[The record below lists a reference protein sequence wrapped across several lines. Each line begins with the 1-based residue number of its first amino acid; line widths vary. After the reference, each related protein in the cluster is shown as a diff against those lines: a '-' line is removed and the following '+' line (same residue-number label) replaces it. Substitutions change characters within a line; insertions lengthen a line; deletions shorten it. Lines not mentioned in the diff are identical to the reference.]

1 MLTQKKSKSLIEL
14 HPSQL
19 LSGIFLGFILIG
31 AGLLSLPFATHKD
44 ISFIDALFTAT
55 SAACVTG
62 LMVADAG
69 ADFTLFGQIV
79 ILALIQVGGLG
90 IMTFSVFFALLL
102 RGALSM
108 RESSFVFSSFDE
120 GHQLSIRELLKRIM
134 ALTFAIEALGALV
147 LFIHWLPDMGGKK
160 AAYYA
165 IFHAVSGFSNAGICL
180 FPDNLKSFTGDVVV
194 NTVIGGLIIA
204 GALGFLTI
212 VELYV
217 SAIKKG
223 KGKKTGFTLQT
234 KVIIVVSFALIFVAA
249 FFTFF
254 LERGNTLAGLSL
266 GDQVMVSV
274 FHSITRTA
282 GFITIDF
289 HEFTNASL
297 FMYIL
302 LMFIGAAPGSVGGGI
317 KVTTFGIVIA
327 MAVSRFYARERVF
340 IFNRTI
346 PEEVVDRAI
355 AILFI
360 SAQIVVFFTLALM
373 ITEAGEPGGPLHRE
387 MFLKIMFEVV
397 SAFGTVGLS
406 AGATSELTEVGK
418 ALITILM
425 LIGRLGPLT
434 VTLAVAKKSQR
445 GNYEYSEENMM
456 VG

>member
-1 MLTQKKSKSLIEL
+1 MLTGRKTNSLIEL

-19 LSGIFLGFILIG
+19 LSGIFIGFILIG
-31 AGLLSLPFATHKD
+31 AGLLSLPVATYAD

-62 LMVADAG
+62 LMVADVG

-79 ILALIQVGGLG
+79 ILMLIQIGGLG

-108 RESSFVFSSFDE
+108 KESSYVFASFDE
-120 GHQLSIRELLKRIM
+120 EHQLSIRELLKRIM
-134 ALTFAIEALGALV
+134 ALTFTTEAIGATI
-147 LFIHWLPDMGGKK
+147 LFIHWLPDMGVKK

-165 IFHAVSGFSNAGICL
+165 IFHAISGFCNAGICL
-180 FPDNLKSFTGDVVV
+180 FSDSLKSFTGDVVV
-194 NTVIGGLIIA
+194 NTVIGGLIIV

-217 SAIKKG
+217 AARRKAA
-223 KGKKTGFTLQT
+223 GKKSRLTLQT
-234 KVIIVVSFALIFVAA
+234 KVIIAVSFTLIIGAAL
-249 FFTFF
+249 FTFL
-254 LERGNTLAGLSL
+254 LERPNTLAGLST

-274 FHSITRTA
+274 FHSISRTA
-282 GFITIDF
+282 GFVTVDF

-317 KVTTFGIVIA
+317 KVTTFGIVVA
-327 MAVSRFYARERVF
+327 MAVARFHTREKVF
-340 IFNRTI
+340 IFYRTI
-346 PEEVVDRAI
+346 PEEVVDRAVS
-355 AILFI
+355 ILFV
-360 SAQIVVFFTLALM
+360 SAQIVVVFTFALM
-373 ITEAGEPGGPLHRE
+373 ITEAGGPGGPLHRD
-387 MFLKIMFEVV
+387 MFLKVMFEVV

-406 AGATSELTEVGK
+406 AGITSELSETGK
-418 ALITILM
+418 ALITLLM

-434 VTLAVAKKSQR
+434 VTLAVAKRSQR
-445 GNYEYSEENMM
+445 GDYEYSEENMM